1 MQQGTSLRI
10 REKLI
15 LKNEKFSCVEGVRSF
30 SAVQNDPSE
39 IVLSGPGCSFKNP
52 SRIHH
57 HLRKQIPAASGGSA
71 QTQRER
77 PNSAGV
83 PKIEPTERILSPSVT
98 GAPKLCMTMH
108 LCKTLTAKLCCL
120 EGLAILVSKALVL
133 LSQVGSVG

>member
-39 IVLSGPGCSFKNP
+39 IVLSGPGWSFKNP

-77 PNSAGV
+77 PNSAGAQL
-83 PKIEPTERILSPSVT
+83 EPVEGISWPSLA
-98 GAPKLCMTMH
+98 GAPKF
-108 LCKTLTAKLCCL
+108 
-120 EGLAILVSKALVL
+120 G
-133 LSQVGSVG
+133 GSA